1 MRADRATDLWQHS
14 PVREY
19 PFYIGGTPC
28 RSGRSLEVINP
39 FNGSVVGQTWLA
51 GENELEAAAH
61 AAVGATGRMRG
72 LATYERAEILS
83 RISRLLADNRE
94 DVARTLAGE
103 VGKPIRDALTET
115 DRATQTF
122 QFAAEAARN
131 VTGEVIPLDLAPH
144 ARGRMGIVQR
154 VPIGPVAAISPFN
167 FPLNLSAHK
176 IAPALAA
183 GNPIVLKPATKTPLS
198 ALTLGRFAAEA
209 GAPEGAVSVLPMDRK
224 TGDRLVTDPRFK
236 LLTFT
241 GSSEVG
247 WDMKARAGRKKV
259 ILELGGNAAVIVDES
274 ADLAFAAA
282 RIAAGG
288 FTLAGQS
295 CISVQRVFVH
305 EAIAAGFTG
314 RLVDAVKALK
324 AGDPLDPAT
333 DVGPMIDQGETERVQ
348 SWIEEAVN
356 AGARVLTG
364 GRALGGAL
372 YAPTVL
378 EGAPPDAKVCAEEA
392 FAPLVVLTRFAD
404 FEDAL
409 AQVNASVFGLQ
420 AGVFTASLEHA
431 MLAFD
436 RLEVGGVLVNDVPT
450 WRVDHMPYGGVKDSG
465 LGREGPRYTIEEM
478 TEPRLLVINRQ
489 LS

>member
-1 MRADRATDLWQHS
+1 M
-14 PVREY
+14 REY
-19 PFYIGGTPC
+19 PFYIGGKPS
-28 RSGRSLEVINP
+28 RSGRPLEVINP
-39 FNGSVVGQTWLA
+39 FDGSVVGQTWLA
-51 GENELEAAAH
+51 GENELEAATQ

-83 RISRLLADNRE
+83 RISRFLADNRE

-115 DRATQTF
+115 DRATMTF

-131 VTGEVIPLDLAPH
+131 ITGEVIPLDLAPH

-154 VPIGPVAAISPFN
+154 VPIGPIAAISPFN

-176 IAPALAA
+176 IAPAIAA

-209 GAPEGAVSVLPMDRK
+209 GAPDGAVSVLPMDRK

-241 GSSEVG
+241 GSSDVG

-282 RIAAGG
+282 RIVSGG

-305 EAIAAGFTG
+305 DAVAAGFTG

-324 AGDPLDPAT
+324 VGDPLSPAT

-356 AGARVLTG
+356 AGGRVLTG
-364 GRALGGAL
+364 GRVLGGAL

-404 FEDAL
+404 FEEAL

-478 TEPRLLVINRQ
+478 TEPPRAGDRPAAFLIEAV
-489 LS
+489 

>member
-1 MRADRATDLWQHS
+1 M
-14 PVREY
+14 REY
-19 PFYIGGTPC
+19 PYFIGGKES
-28 RSGRSLEVINP
+28 RSGRTLEVVNP
-39 FNGSVVGQTWLA
+39 YDGSAVGQTWLA
-51 GENELEAAAH
+51 GDLEFEAAAS
-61 AAVGATGRMRG
+61 AAVGAAGPMRD
-72 LATYERAEILS
+72 LAAFERAEILG
-83 RISRLLADNRE
+83 RISRLLAENRD

-115 DRATQTF
+115 DRAVMTF
-122 QFAAEAARN
+122 QVAAEEARRI
-131 VTGEVIPLDLAPH
+131 GSELLPLDLAPH
-144 ARGRMGIVQR
+144 ARGRMGILRR

-176 IAPALAA
+176 IAPAIAA

-198 ALTLGRFAAEA
+198 AVTLGRFAAEA

-241 GSSEVG
+241 GSSSVG

-274 ADLAFAAA
+274 ADLPFAVS
-282 RIAAGG
+282 RIVSGG

-305 EAIAAGFTG
+305 EAVASGFTS
-314 RLVDAVKALK
+314 RLVDAVNALK
-324 AGDPLDPAT
+324 PGDPLNPAT
-333 DVGPMIDQGETERVQ
+333 VVGPMIDEGETERVQ
-348 SWIEEAVN
+348 SWVDEAAR
-356 AGARVLTG
+356 AGGTVLAG
-364 GRALGGAL
+364 GRRLGGAL

-378 EGAPPDAKVCAEEA
+378 TGVPSDAKVCAEEA
-392 FAPLVVLTRFAD
+392 FAPLVVLTMFSD

-409 AQVNASVFGLQ
+409 AEVNASVFGLQ
-420 AGVFTASLEHA
+420 AGVFTATLEHA
-431 MLAFD
+431 LLAFD
-436 RLEVGGVLVNDVPT
+436 RLEVGGVIVNDVPT

>member
-1 MRADRATDLWQHS
+1 M
-14 PVREY
+14 REY
-19 PFYIGGTPC
+19 PFFIGGKPS
-28 RSGRSLEVINP
+28 RSERSLEVTNP
-39 FNGSVVGQTWLA
+39 FDGSVVGQTWLA
-51 GENELEAAAH
+51 GDAEFNAAAEAAV
-61 AAVGATGRMRG
+61 AATSRMAALAAFERG
-72 LATYERAEILS
+72 EILS
-83 RISRLLADNRE
+83 RISRLLAENRD

-115 DRATQTF
+115 DRATMTF
-122 QFAAEAARN
+122 HIAAEAARN
-131 VTGEVIPLDLAPH
+131 ISGEVIPLDLAPH
-144 ARGRMGIVQR
+144 ARGRMGIVRR
-154 VPIGPVAAISPFN
+154 VPIGPIAAISPFN

-176 IAPALAA
+176 IAPAIAA

-198 ALTLGRFAAEA
+198 AVTLGRFAAEA

-274 ADLAFAAA
+274 ADLAFAAS

-305 EAIAAGFTG
+305 EAVAAGFTG
-314 RLVDAVKALK
+314 RLVDAVNALK
-324 AGDPLDPAT
+324 AGDPLNPT
-333 DVGPMIDQGETERVQ
+333 TEVGPMIDEKETERVQ

-356 AGARVLTG
+356 AGAKVLTG
-364 GRALGGAL
+364 GRRLGGAL

-392 FAPLVVLTRFAD
+392 FAPLVVVTRFTD
-404 FEDAL
+404 FTDAL
-409 AQVNASVFGLQ
+409 TQVNASVFGLQ
-420 AGVFTASLEHA
+420 AGVFTGLLEHA
-431 MLAFD
+431 LLAFD
-436 RLEVGGVLVNDVPT
+436 RLEVGGVIVNDVPT

>member
-1 MRADRATDLWQHS
+1 M
-14 PVREY
+14 REY
-19 PFYIGGTPC
+19 PFFIGGKPS
-28 RSGRSLEVINP
+28 RSARSLDVINP
-39 FNGSVVGQTWLA
+39 YDGSVIGRTWLA
-51 GENELEAAAH
+51 GDAEFEAAVE
-61 AAVGATGRMRG
+61 AAVAASGRMAVLAAFERG
-72 LATYERAEILS
+72 EILS
-83 RISRLLADNRE
+83 RISRLLAENRD

-103 VGKPIRDALTET
+103 VGKTIRDALTET
-115 DRATQTF
+115 DRATMTF
-122 QFAAEAARN
+122 QVAAEAARN
-131 VTGEVIPLDLAPH
+131 ISGEVIPLDLAPH
-144 ARGRMGIVQR
+144 ARGRMGIVKR

-176 IAPALAA
+176 IAPAIAA

-198 ALTLGRFAAEA
+198 AVTLGRFAAEA
-209 GAPEGAVSVLPMDRK
+209 GAPEGAVSVLPMDR
-224 TGDRLVTDPRFK
+224 TSGDRLVTDPRFK

-259 ILELGGNAAVIVDES
+259 ILELGGNAAAIVDES
-274 ADLAFAAA
+274 ADLAFAAS

-305 EAIAAGFTG
+305 EAVAAGFIG
-314 RLVDAVKALK
+314 RLVDAVNALTL
-324 AGDPLDPAT
+324 GDPLNPTT
-333 DVGPMIDQGETERVQ
+333 DVGPMIDAKETERVQ

-364 GRALGGAL
+364 GRRLGGAL

-378 EGAPPDAKVCAEEA
+378 EGAPPDAKVCADEV
-392 FAPLVVLTRFAD
+392 FAPLVVVTRFAD
-404 FEDAL
+404 FTDAL

-431 MLAFD
+431 LLAFD
-436 RLEVGGVLVNDVPT
+436 RLEVGGVIVNDVPT

>member
-1 MRADRATDLWQHS
+1 M
-14 PVREY
+14 REY
-19 PFYIGGTPC
+19 PFFIGGNPS
-28 RSGRSLEVINP
+28 RSERSLEVTNP
-39 FNGSVVGQTWLA
+39 FDGSVVGQTWLA
-51 GENELEAAAH
+51 GDAEFDAAAEAAV
-61 AAVGATGRMRG
+61 AATSRMAALAAFERG
-72 LATYERAEILS
+72 EILS
-83 RISRLLADNRE
+83 RISRLLAENRD

-103 VGKPIRDALTET
+103 AGKPIRDALTET
-115 DRATQTF
+115 DRATMTF
-122 QFAAEAARN
+122 HIAAEAARN
-131 VTGEVIPLDLAPH
+131 ISGEVIPLDLAPH
-144 ARGRMGIVQR
+144 ARGRMGIVRR
-154 VPIGPVAAISPFN
+154 VPIGPIAAISPFN

-176 IAPALAA
+176 IAPAIAA

-198 ALTLGRFAAEA
+198 AVTLGRFAAEA

-274 ADLAFAAA
+274 ADLAFAAS

-305 EAIAAGFTG
+305 EAVAAGFTG
-314 RLVDAVKALK
+314 RLVDAVNALK
-324 AGDPLDPAT
+324 AGDPLNPT
-333 DVGPMIDQGETERVQ
+333 TNVGPMIDEKETERIQ

-356 AGARVLTG
+356 AGAKVLTG
-364 GRALGGAL
+364 GRRLGGAL

-392 FAPLVVLTRFAD
+392 FAPLVVVTRFAD
-404 FEDAL
+404 FTDAL
-409 AQVNASVFGLQ
+409 TQVNASVFGLQ
-420 AGVFTASLEHA
+420 AGVFTGLLEHA
-431 MLAFD
+431 LLAFD
-436 RLEVGGVLVNDVPT
+436 RLEVGGVIVNDVPT

-489 LS
+489 RS

>member
-1 MRADRATDLWQHS
+1 M
-14 PVREY
+14 REY
-19 PFYIGGTPC
+19 PFFVGGKP
-28 RSGRSLEVINP
+28 GRSERPLEVSNP
-39 FNGSVVGQTWLA
+39 FDGSVVAQTWLA
-51 GENELEAAAH
+51 GDAEFDAAAEAAV
-61 AAVGATGRMRG
+61 AATSRMAALAAFERG
-72 LATYERAEILS
+72 DILT
-83 RISRLLADNRE
+83 RISRLLAENRDE
-94 DVARTLAGE
+94 VARTLAGE

-115 DRATQTF
+115 DRATMTF
-122 QFAAEAARN
+122 QIAAEAARN
-131 VTGEVIPLDLAPH
+131 ISGEVIPLDLAPH
-144 ARGRMGIVQR
+144 ARGRMGIVRR
-154 VPIGPVAAISPFN
+154 VPIGPIAAISPFN

-176 IAPALAA
+176 IAPAIAA

-198 ALTLGRFAAEA
+198 AVTLGRFAAEA
-209 GAPEGAVSVLPMDRK
+209 GVPEGAVSVLPMDRK

-274 ADLAFAAA
+274 ADLAFAAS
-282 RIAAGG
+282 RIVAGG

-305 EAIAAGFTG
+305 EAVAAGFTG
-314 RLVDAVKALK
+314 RLVDGVNALK
-324 AGDPLDPAT
+324 AGDPLNPAT
-333 DVGPMIDQGETERVQ
+333 EVGPMIDEKETERVQ

-356 AGARVLTG
+356 AGAKVLTG
-364 GRALGGAL
+364 GRRLGGAL

-392 FAPLVVLTRFAD
+392 FAPLVVVSRFAD
-404 FEDAL
+404 FTHAL
-409 AQVNASVFGLQ
+409 TQVNASVFGLQ
-420 AGVFTASLEHA
+420 AGVFTGSLEHA
-431 MLAFD
+431 LLAFD
-436 RLEVGGVLVNDVPT
+436 RLEVGGVIVNDVPT

-465 LGREGPRYTIEEM
+465 LGREGPRYTIDEM